1 MISGKGLIFN
11 FRDVPLET
19 VLNYMSDAAG
29 YIIHPNKVSM
39 SGKVTAWS
47 SQPLNAEEALK
58 LLNQVLSENGY
69 TTIQE
74 GRTLTIVRS
83 EDAKK
88 SNIKVVS
95 GNIPAGVPKNEE
107 IVTQIIP
114 VRTLNAVALLKDL
127 DLMKPATATLT
138 SDESANSIV
147 MTDTQANIHHFME
160 IINALD
166 SVTSTST
173 SIQVFAL
180 KFADATKLATLIK
193 DLFPSANS
201 NSGNN
206 AGGFGRFRGFGGGDT
221 GSTEGNGKTPQIKVN
236 AVADDHSNSL
246 VVTAPEDL
254 ISTISNLVRQVD
266 QAVEDTT
273 EIRVFHLNN
282 ADAGEMADLLTSLFP
297 DETANTSADATRPTF
312 RFSPFGGF
320 GGGQQ
325 KETTSERA
333 KKLSKV
339 TAVPDRRTSSLVVT
353 CSKDIMTQIDGMIT
367 ELDHSHARKQSMHI
381 IPLNAADP
389 IDVQQILQDLLPTS
403 TSGGSSRSGSSSSS
417 TQNNYLLNRANTLL
431 QQQNSTTTSS
441 FGSSSGS
448 GSSSGRGF

>member
-1 MISGKGLIFN
+1 
-11 FRDVPLET
+11 
-19 VLNYMSDAAG
+19 
-29 YIIHPNKVSM
+29 
-39 SGKVTAWS
+39 
-47 SQPLNAEEALK
+47 
-58 LLNQVLSENGY
+58 
-69 TTIQE
+69 
-74 GRTLTIVRS
+74 
-83 EDAKK
+83 
-88 SNIKVVS
+88 
-95 GNIPAGVPKNEE
+95 
-107 IVTQIIP
+107 
-114 VRTLNAVALLKDL
+114 
-127 DLMKPATATLT
+127 MKPATATLT

-193 DLFPSANS
+193 DLFPSASS

-206 AGGFGRFRGFGGGDT
+206 AGGFGRFRGFGGGFPGFGGGGGGDAA
-221 GSTEGNGKTPQIKVN
+221 STEGNGKTPQIKVN

-254 ISTISNLVRQVD
+254 ISTISNLVKQVD

-273 EIRVFHLNN
+273 EIRVFHLKN
-282 ADAGEMADLLTSLFP
+282 ADAGEMAELLTSLFP

-333 KKLSKV
+333 KKLTKV

-367 ELDHSHARKQSMHI
+367 ELDHNHARKQSMHI

-389 IDVQQILQDLLPTS
+389 IDVQQILQELLPSSS
-403 TSGGSSRSGSSSSS
+403 TGGSSRSGSSSSS